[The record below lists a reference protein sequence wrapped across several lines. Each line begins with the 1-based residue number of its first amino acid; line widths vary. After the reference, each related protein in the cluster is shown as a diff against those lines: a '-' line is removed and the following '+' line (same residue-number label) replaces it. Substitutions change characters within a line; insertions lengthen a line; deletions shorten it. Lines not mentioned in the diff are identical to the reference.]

1 MAELLQKANGSLTSI
16 KVMATVAR
24 AKTLTVLRQLDAQR
38 NTHILRFLYEA
49 EQLTETY
56 EHRSLDLS
64 KVKLDDIDFR
74 DLAINGKRLDQLSL
88 TNMFLSNAV
97 FTGIEMKHINLTN
110 TQFEANLFF
119 ECHLVSTTFDAA
131 KAPATNFRQATCVA
145 VRFFF
150 AYLVGSNFSESNIKH
165 TLFEKANL
173 TSVDFFR
180 STDITES
187 QLQAA
192 LSIQDVPISDEEFA
206 HDTTWINN
214 DETDCNSLL
223 IRNWTLATGN
233 VTANMSK
240 KNNRNCRFTLQS
252 LATGAKMSQRV
263 DLLNKWDSK
272 SWPFSQA
279 VLTADFSIG
288 VTILLRGV
296 NNSQHILAQRELSKL

>member
-110 TQFEANLFF
+110 TQFEA
-119 ECHLVSTTFDAA
+119 
-131 KAPATNFRQATCVA
+131 
-145 VRFFF
+145 
-150 AYLVGSNFSESNIKH
+150 
-165 TLFEKANL
+165 
-173 TSVDFFR
+173 
-180 STDITES
+180 
-187 QLQAA
+187 
-192 LSIQDVPISDEEFA
+192 
-206 HDTTWINN
+206 
-214 DETDCNSLL
+214 
-223 IRNWTLATGN
+223 
-233 VTANMSK
+233 
-240 KNNRNCRFTLQS
+240 
-252 LATGAKMSQRV
+252 
-263 DLLNKWDSK
+263 
-272 SWPFSQA
+272 
-279 VLTADFSIG
+279 
-288 VTILLRGV
+288 
-296 NNSQHILAQRELSKL
+296 